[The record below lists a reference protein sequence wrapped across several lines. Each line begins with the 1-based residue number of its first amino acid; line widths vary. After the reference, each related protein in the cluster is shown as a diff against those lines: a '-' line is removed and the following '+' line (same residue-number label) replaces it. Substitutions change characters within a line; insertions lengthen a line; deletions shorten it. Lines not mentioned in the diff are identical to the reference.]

1 VVTARLER
9 QDGSLVCERC
19 LLAETPLARMRGL
32 LGRAGLERGEGLL
45 LRPASSVHMWF
56 MRFPVDAVFL
66 RRDGQVLR
74 IASDLRPWSTAGCWG
89 ARAVVELPA
98 GECERVGLRVGDRL
112 VLISSN

>member
-1 VVTARLER
+1 MVTARLER

-56 MRFPVDAVFL
+56 MRFPIDAVFL

-89 ARAVVELPA
+89 AGAVVELPA